1 MRWSSFTRRR
11 ASQTTPPLTLDA
23 CPLLAPGVAFEG
35 TAGDAVWIAMRHGVP
50 TSRVS
55 RTVVELLTAMDGATA
70 LHDLHRRFAASES
83 SDSFLRLVQRFRAS
97 GLLDGDAKL
106 PPGRLTY
113 RPPFTLQVATLRAP
127 GMFGRLDRLIVPV
140 SHRAA
145 LVWVVV
151 VLCGGFLAATV
162 QARDLLDVLTL
173 PVPLVGLVILVA
185 ALSFITLL
193 HESAHGLTLTRFGG
207 RPRRAGFMLF
217 YLTPAFF
224 VDVTD
229 GWRLPDR
236 RQRAAV
242 ALAGPAVHAV
252 VAALAL
258 IAALVLPLQAVRHAL
273 LLLAVSCVAIVLIN
287 LIPFVRFDGYIALMS
302 ALDEPNLRV
311 RTIRD
316 GGSFLARFLFGGQR
330 VSRSLDAWWS
340 VPFGLA
346 SLVAPVVLVSFAV
359 ARANRALAGG
369 GPALGL
375 LVVALESVVVLVGVV
390 LVAKALLR
398 VFRSGVSR
406 FRFVAVSAAMAASI
420 VVAGAVVPVP
430 LSATLGFVTRGDRV
444 LLVQAGESAEAA
456 VPAGAPVVL
465 MSSGIL
471 ANEEVGEG
479 TARPRPPEPTT
490 VPLDALFP
498 VTAEG
503 VTVAAVTVAEVDVSE
518 ESGIVPSTGQAR
530 IEIGERNL
538 WQMLWA
544 TGVTLPLSTLQ
555 SEGEERDEDE
565 RLRH

>member
-1 MRWSSFTRRR
+1 MS
-11 ASQTTPPLTLDA
+11 
-23 CPLLAPGVAFEG
+23 PLLASGVTFEE
-35 TAGDAVWIAMRHGVP
+35 TADEAAWIAMRHGVP
-50 TSRVS
+50 SSRVS
-55 RTVVELLTAMDGATA
+55 TTVVELLTAMDGETA
-70 LHDLHRRFAASES
+70 LRDLHRRFAASES
-83 SDSFLRLVQRFRAS
+83 SESFLRLVQRFRAS
-97 GLLDGDAKL
+97 GLLDGDTKL

-127 GMFGRLDRLIVPV
+127 GIFRRLDRLIVPFSRRASLV
-140 SHRAA
+140 SGA
-145 LVWVVV
+145 
-151 VLCGGFLAATV
+151 VLLCAGLLAATV
-162 QARDLLDVLTL
+162 QARDLRDVLTV
-173 PVPLVGLVILVA
+173 PVPLVSLIGLVA
-185 ALSFITLL
+185 ALSLITVL

-207 RPRRAGFMLF
+207 RPRRAGIMLF

-258 IAALVLPLQAVRHAL
+258 IVALVLPLPEIQHAL

-311 RTIRD
+311 RTIHD
-316 GGSFLARFLFGGQR
+316 GGTFLTRFLFGGR
-330 VSRSLDAWWS
+330 RMSRSLDAWWS

-346 SLVAPVVLVSFAV
+346 SLIAPVVLVSFAV
-359 ARANRALAGG
+359 ARANRVLAGG
-369 GPALGL
+369 GPVLGL

-390 LVAKALLR
+390 LLARALHR
-398 VFRSGVSR
+398 VLRSGVSR
-406 FRFVAVSAAMAASI
+406 LRFVAVSAAVVASI
-420 VVAGAVVPVP
+420 AVAGAVIPVPVT
-430 LSATLGFVTRGDRV
+430 ATLGFVTRGDRV
-444 LLVQAGESAEAA
+444 LLVHGGEGAEAD
-456 VPAGAPVVL
+456 VPGGAPVVL
-465 MSSGIL
+465 LSSGIL
-471 ANEEVGEG
+471 ANEEVGGG
-479 TARPRPPEPTT
+479 TAWPQRPEPTT

-503 VTVAAVTVAEVDVSE
+503 VTVPAVAVAEVDVSP
-518 ESGIVPSTGQAR
+518 ESGSVPSTGQAR

-565 RLRH
+565 RPRH